1 MDSPIWEYMPFLLS
15 GVLVTLQITFLA
27 MGLAIPV
34 AFLLASGRMSRF
46 APARWGAGFVIE
58 TFRGTSAVVQL
69 FWAFYVLPF
78 FGINLSP
85 MTAGI
90 IVLGLNEG
98 SYFSEVVRAS
108 LRSIVAG
115 QSEAATTLHLPRT
128 YTFFRVI
135 LPQALPVMIPPF
147 GNALILM
154 LKFTALV
161 SLVTIQDLS
170 FRAGLI
176 RTSLGVSGE
185 IYGFVLIIYFAMAMA
200 LAGLVMMLERV
211 VNRWAGREVG
221 PARPFFSRRESPV
234 PMWAL
239 GR

>member
-1 MDSPIWEYMPFLLS
+1 MSTSVFDYMPFLL
-15 GVLVTLQITFLA
+15 GGIGVTLKITFAAIALA
-27 MGLAIPV
+27 VPV
-34 AFLLASGRMSRF
+34 AFILAFGRMSSW
-46 APARWGAGFVIE
+46 AVLRWPAGFVIE

-98 SYFSEVVRAS
+98 SYFSEVVRTS
-108 LRSIVAG
+108 LKSIPVG
-115 QSEAATTLHLPRT
+115 QREAATALHLPRI
-128 YTFFRVI
+128 YTFFHVD
-135 LPQALPVMIPPF
+135 LPQALPVMVPPF
-147 GNALILM
+147 GNSLVLM

-176 RTSLGVSGE
+176 ATSIGTSGTV
-185 IYGFVLIIYFAMAMA
+185 YGITLVLYFIMA
-200 LAGLVMMLERV
+200 LGLAAMIMVLERI
-211 VNRWAGREVG
+211 VNRWAGKQTGDE
-221 PARPFFSRRESPV
+221 AFFAPKKSSIPS
-234 PMWAL
+234 WAF

>member
-1 MDSPIWEYMPFLLS
+1 IA
-15 GVLVTLQITFLA
+15 V
-27 MGLAIPV
+27 PV
-34 AFLLASGRMSRF
+34 AFILAFGRMSRL
-46 APARWGAGFVIE
+46 AVLRWPAGFVIE

-98 SYFSEVVRAS
+98 AYFSEVVRGS
-108 LRSIVAG
+108 FKSTGEG
-115 QSEAATTLHLPRT
+115 QREAATALHLPPV
-128 YTFFRVI
+128 YTFFRVV

-147 GNALILM
+147 GNSLILM
-154 LKFTALV
+154 LRFTALV

-170 FRAGLI
+170 FLAGLI
-176 RTSLGVSGE
+176 ATSIGTSGS
-185 IYGFVLIIYFAMAMA
+185 IYGITLLIYFAMALV

-211 VNRWAGREVG
+211 VNRWA
-221 PARPFFSRRESPV
+221 
-234 PMWAL
+234 
-239 GR
+239 